1 MAESGQ
7 APEDRKAE
15 SRDKYLS
22 DREED
27 RTRQDEEEEKFC
39 FVIWFVGVNPGRGHA
54 TIYVSSPMGS
64 WLL

>member
-1 MAESGQ
+1 MAESGH

-22 DREED
+22 HREED
-27 RTRQDEEEEKFC
+27 RTRQDEEEEKFS

-54 TIYVSSPMGS
+54 TIYVSFPMGS
-64 WLL
+64 WFL